1 MQRRQFILDGLRLT
15 AAAIV
20 MPLPAIARDS
30 SPVRLTIARLEG
42 QGADARWVALEDCP
56 GGACAAHE
64 RVRVGVDTLAFPAA
78 FHSVGVDVLFATPA
92 GDRPFRIA
100 SFQRDSASPTSKPF
114 FFEAAP
120 DGLSGLRV
128 EHRLDS
134 GRAGVIEQ
142 RWLDGVHEHLA
153 PGRYLVCLLPPDR
166 AATLADLAVAEPG
179 AALRYRDGR
188 DVAFAHVGL
197 SVTAVVA

>member
-1 MQRRQFILDGLRLT
+1 MRRRQFILDGLRLT

-30 SPVRLTIARLEG
+30 LPVRLTIARLEG
-42 QGADARWVALEDCP
+42 QGADARWAALEDCP

-64 RVRVGVDTLAFPAA
+64 CIRIGVDTLAFPSV
-78 FHSVGVDVLFATPA
+78 FQSVGIDVLFATAA
-92 GDRPFRIA
+92 GDSPFRIA
-100 SFQRDSASPTSKPF
+100 SFQRDSPSPASKPF
-114 FFEAAP
+114 FFQAAP
-120 DGLSGLRV
+120 TGLSGIRV
-128 EHRLDS
+128 QHRLDG

-166 AATLADLAVAEPG
+166 AATLADLAVTEPG

-188 DVAFAHVGL
+188 GVAFAHVGL